1 VRGAGAAR
9 DAALA
14 LTSVSSKYPMM
25 SANVGCADWASELD
39 TATMVPT
46 KMADVDSAS
55 KTCAAAQ
62 ERVRARAS
70 GVGFCVRG
78 RRPLARQHCAA
89 HWLAR
94 AAPTLARR
102 LQPHAP

>member
-1 VRGAGAAR
+1 MRGAGAAR

-55 KTCAAAQ
+55 KTCAAQ
-62 ERVRARAS
+62 ERARAS
-70 GVGFCVRG
+70 ASGVGGCVRG

-89 HWLAR
+89 LWLAR